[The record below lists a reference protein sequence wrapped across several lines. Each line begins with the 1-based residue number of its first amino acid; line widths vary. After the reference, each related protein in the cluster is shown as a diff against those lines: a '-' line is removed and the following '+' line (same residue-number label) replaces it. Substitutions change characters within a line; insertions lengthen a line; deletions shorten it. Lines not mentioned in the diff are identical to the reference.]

1 MRNPLHF
8 KKFITLTLVGTI
20 LGAGLYHEIL
30 NEKIIE
36 SAAAKTIE
44 TLENK
49 ERILTVADFSGHG
62 RNDQNLREI
71 PSMRVSINPEIPPF
85 TFDIISFVDQPNWG
99 TITISQNNVITQ
111 TIQLEDPNMFLADK
125 IHNFFNVVDINFDGY
140 ADIGVLEEGG
150 AKWGAYQYW
159 IYNKKTNQFVKNN
172 FTKKFRVL
180 NFNEIIFD
188 KTQKQIRINNFCGT
202 LICDKDIYVVK
213 NNELVLSET
222 YHQEQPYSVN
232 GIEEKCEITITK
244 YQGRKEKTTTTNLNT
259 ACPGY
264 YREI

>member
-1 MRNPLHF
+1 MRNPIHF

-20 LGAGLYHEIL
+20 LGAGFYHEIL

-36 SAAAKTIE
+36 SAAAKTI
-44 TLENK
+44 ENK

-71 PSMRVSINPEIPPF
+71 PNMRVSIHPEVALF
-85 TFDIISFVDQPNWG
+85 TFDIVSFVEQPNWG
-99 TITISQNNVITQ
+99 TITISQNNVVTQ
-111 TIQLEDPNMFLADK
+111 TIKLEDPNMFLADK

-159 IYNKKTNQFVKNN
+159 IYDKNINQFVKNN
-172 FTKKFRVL
+172 FTADFRKL

-188 KTQKQIRINNFCGT
+188 EAKKQIRTNNFCGT
-202 LICDKDIYVVK
+202 LICDKDIYVIK
-213 NNELVLSET
+213 NNELVLLEAH
-222 YHQEQPYSVN
+222 HQEQPYNAS
-232 GIEEKCEITITK
+232 GIEEKCEVTITK
-244 YQGRKEKTTTTNLNT
+244 YQDNKEKTATTNLKT